1 MSAQWIKAGGRAGK
15 NDLGCRP
22 AAQQRSFLN
31 RRWRDAQRSELTADF
46 PAIAE
51 LSFPLGVEYQDV
63 SSTLNY
69 VAEVPHEDWSG
80 IVAVVYNQSYYR
92 FGQPLKGYVVT
103 PCKYKAYLI
112 EYGDCTA
119 QKLIVYR
126 FNNGILPPKY

>member
-1 MSAQWIKAGGRAGK
+1 MAKRIILFSLLLAFIAVLPARA
-15 NDLGCRP
+15 
-22 AAQQRSFLN
+22 
-31 RRWRDAQRSELTADF
+31 DALPPELTADF